1 MYKSF
6 FQTDNFNLKK
16 FISYIPNKKN
26 KILDYGCGNGIFS
39 NKILKHK
46 NIRSIKMMDRN
57 KRLKLFIE
65 NKYYNNPKI
74 EWTNSKDGYYDVVLI
89 NSVIQYLSLKEY
101 KKLLN
106 FFFKNKIKII
116 LISDIPKFHRYI
128 EAFLLLF
135 LNPKKFIIG
144 MSYLF
149 KKNYLSTPY
158 FYKKYKA
165 LILNNPNYDFKIQN
179 NLNEDELL
187 RYTLVIKNKL

>member
-74 EWTNSKDGYYDVVLI
+74 EWTNSKDGY
-89 NSVIQYLSLKEY
+89 
-101 KKLLN
+101 
-106 FFFKNKIKII
+106 
-116 LISDIPKFHRYI
+116 
-128 EAFLLLF
+128 
-135 LNPKKFIIG
+135 
-144 MSYLF
+144 
-149 KKNYLSTPY
+149 
-158 FYKKYKA
+158 
-165 LILNNPNYDFKIQN
+165 
-179 NLNEDELL
+179 
-187 RYTLVIKNKL
+187 